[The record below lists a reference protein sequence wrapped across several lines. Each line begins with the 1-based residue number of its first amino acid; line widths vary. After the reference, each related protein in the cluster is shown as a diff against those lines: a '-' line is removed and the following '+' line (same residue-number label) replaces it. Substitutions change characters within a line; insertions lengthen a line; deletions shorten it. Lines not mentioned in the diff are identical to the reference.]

1 MKAKFEVRYE
11 ARSFS
16 RSEEIPLN
24 DQVPCRELAEDLSRA
39 LEYYQIRVE
48 NHKLKQALNKMA
60 DIVDHSLLLDE
71 DLDKAW
77 DDLRKAVVEARKTL
91 DLR

>member
-1 MKAKFEVRYE
+1 MKAKFSVDCQEIG
-11 ARSFS
+11 FS
-16 RSEEIPLN
+16 RSHEIPL
-24 DQVPCRELAEDLSRA
+24 DARGYCHELANDLDRA
-39 LEYYQIRVE
+39 MSYYMIRAE

-91 DLR
+91 D